1 MRFLNYHNLYASHYR
16 NDEYLQ
22 LQYKC
27 HVNPVPVATPLC
39 AKSLIDILSLTRQ
52 CLVNNFVSSFL
63 TVAGAVLLLHYE
75 SILDMQDECP
85 VVLCYSSISGAG
97 YKIIINILVST
108 Q

>member
-1 MRFLNYHNLYASHYR
+1 MSICYHNCNNLYPVPLVDYR

-22 LQYKC
+22 LQYKSR
-27 HVNPVPVATPLC
+27 VNPVPVATPLC
-39 AKSLIDILSLTRQ
+39 ANSLVDILSLTRQ

-85 VVLCYSSISGAG
+85 LVLCYSSTSGAG
-97 YKIIINILVST
+97 ISHN
-108 Q
+108 